1 MRSPARVLSERFVGL
16 LTQRRRRYQRFVYN
30 EPAKLKATIRP
41 GDVLLVDGDQRVSQA
56 IKYLTMSSWS
66 HSAIYVGDALLAR
79 DAATRADVQ
88 KRFGR
93 EAKHL
98 VVEALVDKGVVVSPL
113 VKYIDLNIRICR
125 PAGLTPADLA
135 IVLDHVVARIGLQY
149 DRRNFWDL
157 TRYLLPFQ
165 MIPSGLREDALHF
178 GSGRDTETICSSLL
192 AEAFGRVRFPILP
205 VPVRRKPG
213 TARERLRQQILGRPT
228 RRAWSGLMRVRHPT
242 LCVPRDFD
250 LSPYFEIVKF
260 NAREGAAFDYRKL
273 QWEERR

>member
-1 MRSPARVLSERFVGL
+1 MRSPARALSEWFVRL
-16 LTQRRRRYQRFVYN
+16 LTRRRRRYQRFVYN

-93 EAKHL
+93 EARHL

-125 PAGLTPADLA
+125 PVGLTPADLA
-135 IVLDHVVARIGLQY
+135 IVLDHVIARIGSSTTGATSGTS
-149 DRRNFWDL
+149 RG
-157 TRYLLPFQ
+157 TCC
-165 MIPSGLREDALHF
+165 PSR
-178 GSGRDTETICSSLL
+178 
-192 AEAFGRVRFPILP
+192 
-205 VPVRRKPG
+205 
-213 TARERLRQQILGRPT
+213 
-228 RRAWSGLMRVRHPT
+228 
-242 LCVPRDFD
+242 
-250 LSPYFEIVKF
+250 
-260 NAREGAAFDYRKL
+260 
-273 QWEERR
+273 